1 MSGNTKQR
9 DLRLLLYETRVFS
22 QQNEESSYK
31 TIFFLLLSSI
41 TFEAAPELCDI
52 RRSAY
57 KNLNVSVSG
66 AQFRSF
72 YTATAQIPDRGM
84 NSINAFLVFVRYRL
98 EQQRRAS
105 LIL

>member
-1 MSGNTKQR
+1 MK
-9 DLRLLLYETRVFS
+9 LECFS
-22 QQNEESSYK
+22 NK
-31 TIFFLLLSSI
+31 MRKVVIKLFFFLLLSSI